1 MIIVQGMRRVVFVN
15 RYFFPDH
22 SATSQMAGDL
32 AFFLAERGWAVEV
45 ITSRQRYG
53 DAAAE
58 LAALEVVNK
67 VTIRRVATTR
77 FGRASLRGRAVDYA
91 TFYLSALLA
100 LRRVGRGAVVV
111 ALTDPPLVSVIA
123 ALASKRVVNWVQ
135 DLFPEVA
142 ESLGVL
148 RRGGGLLRRVRDW
161 SLRRARANVALS
173 EAMAQRLPKAVV
185 KHVRHNWADAA
196 LHPVAR
202 ESNRLRREWELDEHF
217 VAGYS
222 GNFGRAHEFETVMG
236 AIRLLQEEDDLRFLF
251 IGTGARVAPLQ
262 QGTAGNV
269 RVQFRPYQPR
279 EVLSDSLSAADVHLV
294 SLDPSLEGLVVPS
307 KFYGILA
314 VGRPVLYIGDAGGDL
329 ARLITTYD
337 LGFVVAPGD
346 AAGLAVAITALAR
359 DRPRA
364 AAMGARGKTLYDE
377 RFAPAIALPE
387 WERILMEAAS

>member
-1 MIIVQGMRRVVFVN
+1 MRRVVFVN

-45 ITSRQRYG
+45 ITSRQRYD

-77 FGRASLRGRAVDYA
+77 FGRASLPGRAVDYA

-100 LRRVGRGAVVV
+100 LRPVGRGAVVV

-148 RRGGGLLRRVRDW
+148 RRGGALLRRVRDW

-236 AIRLLQEEDDLRFLF
+236 AIRMLQDEDDLRFLF

-262 QGTAGNV
+262 QGTAGNA

-329 ARLITTYD
+329 ARLITTHD

-346 AAGLAVAITALAR
+346 AAGLADAITALAR

-364 AAMGARGKTLYDE
+364 AAMGVRGKALYDE